1 MFNHFVDPMDQ
12 LAWDRHWK
20 NLIYTSKLIYTECML
35 NFWSTPEQHS
45 HLCRRHCLRQY
56 HREPGR
62 LQNSKQNFLAA
73 NGIMAEPASG
83 SPKVSCF
90 SPLGLF
96 FHQKR
101 QLLFDYILNVG
112 EETKIIYP
120 GTVIGQLSEVKDGES
135 SERLYLST
143 LICWYVR

>member
-1 MFNHFVDPMDQ
+1 MHAKLLVDTGAT
-12 LAWDRHWK
+12 LTF
-20 NLIYTSKLIYTECML
+20 ISKTLFETIPQGT
-35 NFWSTPEQHS
+35 
-45 HLCRRHCLRQY
+45 RQ
-56 HREPGR
+56 R

-83 SPKVSCF
+83 PPKVSCF